1 MQGLIGKKLGM
12 TQIFDKDGA
21 NVAVTVVEAGPCP
34 VVQKKTNDIDGY
46 EAVQLGF
53 LETRESRVTK
63 PMLGKFKKAGVT
75 PCKFLAEFKIDA
87 GEEVKEG
94 DSITTSIF
102 EEDIFLDVTG
112 VTKGRGF
119 QGVVKRHNMAGGRM
133 THGGHSKRRV
143 GSIGQ
148 CSYPA
153 RVAKGQRMPGHMG
166 AAKVTQ
172 QNLKLVSIRGDEN
185 LLLIKGAIPGATG
198 SVVIVRK
205 ALKK

>member
-94 DSITTSIF
+94 DSVTTSIF